1 MQAECMSR
9 MKTKTI
15 LRKIPDGE
23 NHIKGRYAIFF
34 FFFAQLLISC

>member
-23 NHIKGRYAIFF
+23 NHIKGRYAFF